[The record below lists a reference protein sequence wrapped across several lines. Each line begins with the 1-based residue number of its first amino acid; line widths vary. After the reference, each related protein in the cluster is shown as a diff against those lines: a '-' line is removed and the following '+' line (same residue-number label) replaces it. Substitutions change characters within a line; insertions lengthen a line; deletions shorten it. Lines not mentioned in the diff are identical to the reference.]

1 MKIVFASAVAITL
14 ANPAYAQTELEE
26 GFIGA
31 LRGCEEWILNPSSWS
46 EGTERFV
53 ATVGLGAK
61 MGLVANVDEVN
72 LPPPELRR
80 ANHYWRIN
88 STPEAGYVLIVSDRL
103 PMCHITAGGNSD
115 FQPIAETVLASDD
128 FKARWKML
136 KDVSREE
143 IASTQFQH
151 REDRAFSI
159 QISRA
164 KQPNERLDRVR
175 IVATATYT
183 PND

>member
-1 MKIVFASAVAITL
+1 MKNIFAAAVVITL

-46 EGTERFV
+46 EGAEPFV
-53 ATVGLGAK
+53 ATIGLGAK

-88 STPEAGYVLIVSDRL
+88 STPDAGYVLVVSDEL
-103 PMCHITAGGNSD
+103 PICHITAGGNSD
-115 FQPIAETVLASDD
+115 FQPIVETVLASAD
-128 FKARWKML
+128 FKARWKKL
-136 KDVSREE
+136 KDVSRGEM
-143 IASTQFQH
+143 ASTQFQH
-151 REDRAFSI
+151 YKDRAFSI

-164 KQPNERLDRVR
+164 KQPNERVDRVQ

-183 PND
+183 PDN